1 MKNHVSEALHLG
13 SRLRAA
19 GGPDTR
25 YRAGHGGISSDNQK
39 SPVAERTG
47 FNIFGPL

>member
-1 MKNHVSEALHLG
+1 MKNHVSEVLHLG

-19 GGPDTR
+19 AGLDTR
-25 YRAGHGGISSDNQK
+25 YRAGHGGITSDKQK

-47 FNIFGPL
+47 FDILGPL